1 MSDGG
6 GSESIREG
14 ATSSAAPIKRK
25 RGRPRKNPLP
35 ADGSG
40 ANAGTS
46 IAIATL
52 PVGDGRVD
60 AGEIGPDHMPQ
71 GFTIR
76 LPARFEDVNGPAAV
90 PVVKRKRGRPRK
102 NPMDGSGV
110 SVGPVGVLALEPSV
124 GTGVVG
130 RVDAPVKR
138 GPGRPRKNPLPG
150 APAVAQTRPD
160 SLPVVSVGVPGPVA
174 EPVKRKRGRPRKQP
188 VTGPAGPVRSPGM
201 PVSSTPAPVPG
212 ILAKEDAP
220 GETKGLEP
228 GKSDGTGTG
237 LVDRFGIGPGNT
249 EGIGFWPPKPEE
261 IESVRTAAASAGVVS
276 DRRRG
281 RRPKNQDSTE
291 KAPLRPIGRTSF
303 GADVEGKPFCGKC
316 GTYTRVIQ
324 PERGPARRVCPK
336 CHPEKVP
343 VRKSP
348 LDKTGM
354 PCRDRGVC
362 RPERCVMAFECEEM
376 KRGR

>member
-6 GSESIREG
+6 GPELIREC
-14 ATSSAAPIKRK
+14 ATSSAAPVKRK
-25 RGRPRKNPLP
+25 RGRPRKNILP
-35 ADGSG
+35 ADGIG
-40 ANAGTS
+40 ANTGTA
-46 IAIATL
+46 IAIASL
-52 PVGDGRVD
+52 PVGDGHVD
-60 AGEIGPDHMPQ
+60 AGEIGLDHMRQ
-71 GFTIR
+71 GLTVR
-76 LPARFEDVNGPAAV
+76 LPARFEDVKGPAEV

-102 NPMDGSGV
+102 NPLPDIGV
-110 SVGPVGVLALEPSV
+110 AAGPVGVLALGPSV

-138 GPGRPRKNPLPG
+138 GPGRPRKNP
-150 APAVAQTRPD
+150 
-160 SLPVVSVGVPGPVA
+160 VPGSAQSPVSQI
-174 EPVKRKRGRPRKQP
+174 VKRKRGRPRKQP
-188 VTGPAGPVRSPGM
+188 ATGPAGPGSGPAGPIVPQPDSEVR
-201 PVSSTPAPVPG
+201 
-212 ILAKEDAP
+212 
-220 GETKGLEP
+220 
-228 GKSDGTGTG
+228 GTA
-237 LVDRFGIGPGNT
+237 LVDRFGIGPGNK

-348 LDKTGM
+348 LDKSGM
-354 PCRDRGVC
+354 PCKDRGVC